1 MYYWNHQLKRP
12 EAYSLKS
19 EAKNIETKKIFMKQE
34 FTLEIAADNNF
45 SILNRIVNVLNRR
58 RVRIKKLIATENE
71 EDFTRGGAILLIYT
85 TADMMEKV
93 KHQLEK
99 CIEIEN
105 ASYYE
110 GSDRYFLLS
119 ERTNKQVA

>member
-1 MYYWNHQLKRP
+1 
-12 EAYSLKS
+12 
-19 EAKNIETKKIFMKQE
+19 MKQE

-71 EDFTRGGAILLIYT
+71 EDFTRGGAVLLLYT
-85 TADMMEKV
+85 TADMIEKV

-99 CIEIEN
+99 LIEVEAAN
-105 ASYYE
+105 YFE
-110 GSDRYFLLS
+110 GSNRYYLIS

>member
-1 MYYWNHQLKRP
+1 
-12 EAYSLKS
+12 
-19 EAKNIETKKIFMKQE
+19 MKQE

-58 RVRIKKLIATENE
+58 RVRIKKLIATEHE
-71 EDFTRGGAILLIYT
+71 EDFTRGGAVLLIYT
-85 TADMMEKV
+85 TADMIEKV

-99 CIEIEN
+99 LIEVEN

-110 GSDRYFLLS
+110 GSNRYYILS
-119 ERTNKQVA
+119 EQTNKQVA